1 MSGSDN
7 KFLKPSSSQSKTTQT
22 RRSSFGS
29 RKTCEPLLPCCF
41 RFSAPFV
48 ENAFQKRSK
57 SSIFDVARTISPPSL
72 DVSWR
77 YCDIAHAVSR
87 EGSAL
92 PAQIDFS
99 TSHLEAVSLPLPPLQ
114 KSRLGPPLSA
124 SLPFW
129 PSRLSLPL
137 PPLRLSLPAPPQI
150 TSLPPSPE
158 SVSFPPRPAITSRP
172 CVPVRTSLPLV

>member
-87 EGSAL
+87 DG
-92 PAQIDFS
+92 
-99 TSHLEAVSLPLPPLQ
+99 V
-114 KSRLGPPLSA
+114 PLSMQRGKTA
-124 SLPFW
+124 VEARGPGTHFEQRESWVLPSW
-129 PSRLSLPL
+129 LPTC
-137 PPLRLSLPAPPQI
+137 PFERSGGQSKI
-150 TSLPPSPE
+150 QKT
-158 SVSFPPRPAITSRP
+158 PR
-172 CVPVRTSLPLV
+172 

>member
-7 KFLKPSSSQSKTTQT
+7 KSLKPSSSQSKTTQT

-77 YCDIAHAVSR
+77 YCDITHAVSGEGGR
-87 EGSAL
+87 IRYPGCRAKDRRVEGEGSDPDRQDEKTAGW
-92 PAQIDFS
+92 ATARAV
-99 TSHLEAVSLPLPPLQ
+99 TS
-114 KSRLGPPLSA
+114 
-124 SLPFW
+124 
-129 PSRLSLPL
+129 
-137 PPLRLSLPAPPQI
+137 
-150 TSLPPSPE
+150 
-158 SVSFPPRPAITSRP
+158 
-172 CVPVRTSLPLV
+172 